1 MITKGLSKGF
11 QRILWVKR
19 SKPTTVHTHS
29 KLHGM
34 IFKKVTLN
42 KELRFK
48 NAVQK

>member
-1 MITKGLSKGF
+1 MLTKGLSKGF

-19 SKPTTVHTHS
+19 SESTTAHKQS

-34 IFKKVTLN
+34 LFKRVTLN